1 MRRTVPIDKRT
12 GPRALILDRRAVMGT
27 EICRSLGRL
36 GCAVDV
42 VAQAGSPAFY
52 SRSCANRFPAP
63 PLESGAPFLR
73 VVREVVGARRYDAIF
88 LCNEEVLGLVMTLPE
103 YDQWPG
109 LVLSTRSS
117 LLTALSKVAMMEV
130 ARKAGVAIPKSFFPH
145 DETELPTIAKDLG
158 FPLIIKG
165 DRGESGNHVRLV
177 ERPGKL
183 RSAYREVA
191 ALEAASGNRP
201 FVQEYVKGAAYSVG
215 GVFYQGRPLRVCAHR
230 KLVGVPPLE
239 GLTVRGVTERCP
251 GLLGQAFKIFA
262 ALEYSGLG
270 HVEFVR
276 DEAGSLH
283 FLEINPRVWGTVGIG
298 EYAGVDFFTP
308 YFQLAH
314 GQIPE
319 PDLDFREGVRFH
331 RIGREGKMIRRRPS
345 RIFGF
350 VRDCIDPSVRS
361 DFRWSDPTPHIA
373 SLMARWSTPTFRTG
387 SKEVAGHERRS
398 KKLDQRLT

>member
-1 MRRTVPIDKRT
+1 
-12 GPRALILDRRAVMGT
+12 
-27 EICRSLGRL
+27 
-36 GCAVDV
+36 
-42 VAQAGSPAFY
+42 
-52 SRSCANRFPAP
+52 
-63 PLESGAPFLR
+63 
-73 VVREVVGARRYDAIF
+73 VVREVVSAQRYDAIF
-88 LCNEEVLGLVMTLPE
+88 LCNEEVLDAIMTLPE
-103 YDQWPG
+103 YEQWPG

-117 LLTALSKVAMMEV
+117 LLTALSKFAMMQV
-130 ARKAGVAIPKSFFPH
+130 ARDAGVAIPKSFLPH

-177 ERPGKL
+177 DRPGKL
-183 RSAYREVA
+183 FSAYREVA
-191 ALEAASGNRP
+191 ALEAGSGYRP
-201 FVQEYVKGAAYSVG
+201 LVQKYVRGTAYSVG
-215 GVFYQGRPLRVCAHR
+215 GLFYQGQPLRVCAHR
-230 KLVGVPPLE
+230 KLVGVPPLG

-251 GLLGQAFKIFA
+251 GLLEQAFEIFA
-262 ALEYSGLG
+262 ALKYSGLG

-276 DEAGSLH
+276 DEKGSLR

-319 PDLDFREGVRFH
+319 PDLDFCEGVRFH

-350 VRDCIDPSVRS
+350 VRDCIEPSVRS
-361 DFRWSDPTPHIA
+361 DFWWSDPAPHIA
-373 SLMARWSTPTFRTG
+373 SLMTGWSSPVPKMASTEATKHNARQ
-387 SKEVAGHERRS
+387 RS
-398 KKLDQRLT
+398 SINGLLR